1 MNTRYFKYFFVS
13 LILLKS
19 TLVRSDDDESIRV
32 DAAIETNRCY
42 VGESV
47 LLRVQAVAAGAR
59 PKIEPP
65 AIDGVELVPIG
76 RDMRQLATTAIGDRV
91 HETMLYRW
99 DYRITP
105 FRVGVIVVP
114 PFRVKGEE
122 KQGVGKPIRFEAVAP
137 PASGRPDTFLG
148 GIGRVSIA
156 VKVEP
161 RSTRVG
167 ETVEIDVT
175 LKGEGA
181 SGSVRSPAIERLIR
195 PKLNGEIREIEP
207 SYTIDP
213 PERTYRYLFKPMT
226 AGDLSVGPITAA
238 TFDPESERYQTRV
251 APSVKIHV
259 VDAAPFDVRK
269 ARSAGEAI
277 VEPIEKDEN
286 PDRLRIEVAI
296 GAAGAMILSA
306 TAWIGYYVW
315 MRRRDASSPSRAI
328 ERLQQEA
335 IKAKNLVEA
344 AEAIQERLAGYLHR
358 TVDAPAGATTPE
370 EAYRAIYK
378 LTDNDDLAR
387 RGRDLFS
394 ECDDA
399 RFGGESITADRTGM
413 IERAGLLVRDL
424 LKYDPRPRRGKAP

>member
-1 MNTRYFKYFFVS
+1 MNTRYFQYFLVL
-13 LILLKS
+13 LILLES
-19 TLVRSDDDESIRV
+19 TLVRSDADESIRV
-32 DAAIETNRCY
+32 DAAIETDRCY

-47 LLRVQAVAAGAR
+47 LLRVQAVAAGSR

-65 AIDGVELVPIG
+65 AIDRVELVPIG

-91 HETMLYRW
+91 HETMLYHW

-105 FRVGVIVVP
+105 FRVGLIVVP

-137 PASGRPDTFLG
+137 PVSGRPDTFLG
-148 GIGRVSIA
+148 GIGRLSIA

-161 RSTRVG
+161 KSTRVG

-181 SGSVRSPAIERLIR
+181 SGSVRSPAIDRLIR
-195 PKLNGEIREIEP
+195 PKWNGEIRELEP
-207 SYTIDP
+207 TYTIDP
-213 PERTYRYLFKPMT
+213 PERTYRYLLKPMT
-226 AGDLSVGPITAA
+226 AGDFSAGPFVAA

-251 APSVKIHV
+251 APSVKIQV

-277 VEPIEKDEN
+277 VEPIGKDEN
-286 PDRLRIEVAI
+286 PDRLIIELAI
-296 GAAGAMILSA
+296 AAGATILSA
-306 TAWIGYYVW
+306 TALISYYVW
-315 MRRRDASSPSRAI
+315 MRRYEASSPRRAI
-328 ERLQQEA
+328 ERLEQDA
-335 IKAKNLVEA
+335 IEAKNLVEA

-387 RGRDLFS
+387 RGRELFS

-399 RFGGESITADRTGM
+399 RFGGDSTAADRTGM
-413 IERAGLLVRDL
+413 IERTGLLVRDL